1 MNLETFTYLLEHPEH
16 ITSAQTVD
24 MQEVV
29 NQFPFF
35 QPARV
40 LYLKGLKNQES
51 YKYNKELKRA
61 AAQTQD
67 RSILFEF
74 ITSSVFNQN
83 VISSQIKQQEDTLY
97 NMTVNDALN
106 VSEQVEREEL
116 QKANTILDPDFF
128 KPKEIENE
136 EETKKE
142 TESKPEEILGTGK
155 PLDFT
160 KDETHSFSEWLKMTS
175 FSPINRENDQKIEG
189 TEEIEETDVNDEK
202 EDKIASANPEKKRKI
217 KLIDQFIANNPK
229 IRMKAKEELQIKNIP
244 ELKNVP
250 DEHLM
255 TETLARVY
263 VEQKNYKKA
272 KQAFKILSL
281 KYPEKSGFFA
291 DQIRAVDELQD
302 YKK

>member
-1 MNLETFTYLLEHPEH
+1 MNIDVFTYLLEHPEH
-16 ITSAQTVD
+16 ITAAQTVD
-24 MQEVV
+24 MEEVV
-29 NQFPFF
+29 EQFPFF

-83 VISSQIKQQEDTLY
+83 AISNQIKQQEDKLFD
-97 NMTVNDALN
+97 MTVNNALD

-116 QKANTILDPDFF
+116 QKANTILDPNFF
-128 KPKEIENE
+128 ERKETEKE
-136 EETKKE
+136 EQ
-142 TESKPEEILGTGK
+142 TESKPEETLGAGK

-160 KDETHSFSEWLKMTS
+160 TNETHSFSEWLKITS
-175 FSPINRENDQKIEG
+175 FSPINRENNQKPDENG
-189 TEEIEETDVNDEK
+189 EK
-202 EDKIASANPEKKRKI
+202 EEKIAPANPEKKRKI

-229 IRMKAKEELQIKNIP
+229 IRMKAKEELQVKNIIP
-244 ELKNVP
+244 EVKNVP

-272 KQAFKILSL
+272 KQAYKILSL
-281 KYPEKSGFFA
+281 KYPEKSGSFA
-291 DQIRAVDELQD
+291 DQIRAIDELQD
-302 YKK
+302 NKK

>member
-1 MNLETFTYLLEHPEH
+1 MNIDVFTYLLEHPEH
-16 ITSAQTVD
+16 ITAAQTVD
-24 MQEVV
+24 MEEVV
-29 NQFPFF
+29 EQFPFF

-83 VISSQIKQQEDTLY
+83 AISKQIKQQEDKLFD
-97 NMTVNDALN
+97 MTVNNALD
-106 VSEQVEREEL
+106 VSEQVEQEEL
-116 QKANTILDPDFF
+116 QKANTILDPNFF
-128 KPKEIENE
+128 ERKKTEKEEQ
-136 EETKKE
+136 
-142 TESKPEEILGTGK
+142 TESKPEETLGAGK

-160 KDETHSFSEWLKMTS
+160 TNETHSFSEWLKITS
-175 FSPINRENDQKIEG
+175 FSPINRENNQKPDENVEN
-189 TEEIEETDVNDEK
+189 EE
-202 EDKIASANPEKKRKI
+202 KIAPANPEKKRKI

-229 IRMKAKEELQIKNIP
+229 IRMKAKEELQVKNIIP
-244 ELKNVP
+244 EVKNVP

-272 KQAFKILSL
+272 KQAYKILSL
-281 KYPEKSGFFA
+281 KYPEKSGSFA
-291 DQIRAVDELQD
+291 DQIRAIDELQD
-302 YKK
+302 NKK

>member
-1 MNLETFTYLLEHPEH
+1 MNIDVFTYLLEHPEH
-16 ITSAQTVD
+16 ITAAQTVD
-24 MQEVV
+24 MEEVV
-29 NQFPFF
+29 EQFPFF

-83 VISSQIKQQEDTLY
+83 AISKQIKQQEDKLFD
-97 NMTVNDALN
+97 MTVNNALD
-106 VSEQVEREEL
+106 VSEQVEQEEL
-116 QKANTILDPDFF
+116 QKANTILDPNFF
-128 KPKEIENE
+128 ERKETEKE
-136 EETKKE
+136 EQ
-142 TESKPEEILGTGK
+142 TESKPEETLGAGK

-160 KDETHSFSEWLKMTS
+160 TDETHSFNEWLKIAS
-175 FSPINRENDQKIEG
+175 FSPINRENKQKPNENG
-189 TEEIEETDVNDEK
+189 EK
-202 EDKIASANPEKKRKI
+202 EEKIAPANPEKKRKI

-229 IRMKAKEELQIKNIP
+229 IRMKAKEELQVKNIIP
-244 ELKNVP
+244 EVKNVP

-272 KQAFKILSL
+272 KQAYKILSL
-281 KYPEKSGFFA
+281 KYPEKSGSFA
-291 DQIRAVDELQD
+291 DQIRAIDELQD
-302 YKK
+302 NKK

>member
-1 MNLETFTYLLEHPEH
+1 MNLDTFTYLLEHPEH
-16 ITSAQTVD
+16 ITAAQTVD
-24 MQEVV
+24 MEEVV
-29 NQFPFF
+29 EQFPFF

-51 YKYNKELKRA
+51 YTYNKELKRA

-74 ITSSVFNQN
+74 ITSSIFNQN
-83 VISSQIKQQEDTLY
+83 VISSQIKQQEDTLHTL
-97 NMTVNDALN
+97 TVNDALN

-128 KPKEIENE
+128 TRKKIGKEEDFQ
-136 EETKKE
+136 
-142 TESKPEEILGTGK
+142 SKPEETLGAGK

-160 KDETHSFSEWLKMTS
+160 TNETHSFSEWLKITS
-175 FSPINRENDQKIEG
+175 FSPIDRENDQKLRENG
-189 TEEIEETDVNDEK
+189 EK
-202 EDKIASANPEKKRKI
+202 EEKIGSANPEKKRKI
-217 KLIDQFIANNPK
+217 RLIDQFIANNPK
-229 IRMKAKEELQIKNIP
+229 IRMKAKETLQIKNIP
-244 ELKNVP
+244 EVKTVP

-272 KQAFKILSL
+272 KQAYKILSL
-281 KYPEKSGFFA
+281 KYPEKSGSFA
-291 DQIRAVDELQD
+291 DQIRAIDELQD
-302 YKK
+302 NKK